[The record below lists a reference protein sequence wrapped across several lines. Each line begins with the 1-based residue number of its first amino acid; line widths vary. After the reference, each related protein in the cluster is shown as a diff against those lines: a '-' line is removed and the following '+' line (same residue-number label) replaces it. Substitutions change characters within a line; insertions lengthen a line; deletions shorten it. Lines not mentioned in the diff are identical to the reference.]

1 MVRKGGQVMQVAIQ
15 CTNSANAELIKNA
28 IAAKMPTAAYE
39 SWIAPLKISVDENN
53 LDIVA
58 QNQFSADFIS
68 RTYMNILESVAKE
81 FELNL
86 YLGTG
91 RVAQSVNINANDNKI
106 ENFQPVT
113 ENKQISTVNDF
124 DSFILSDENAFAVSA
139 AKKLASGTANFSPLF
154 IYGTAGCGKSMLAG
168 CIHSSA
174 HGRALMMSGPQFV
187 SEFLRSINEKS
198 VFAFKDF
205 CRNCDIFIMDDVQ
218 VLAGKRAC
226 MDEFLSLLLDLS
238 NAGVGIV
245 LTANA
250 APSALTGFDRRMQ
263 SVFASGLTA
272 DLMAPNKT
280 VRRAMLLRSGISLN
294 IAESLSD
301 RAQANGHLV
310 TGIAKKIVAY
320 SDLMG
325 EKITDEIAER
335 LMADTLSKNKT
346 PLAMVRAMCEKLG
359 VSFDAVS
366 SPARCRSIVRARG
379 IMSVALKSTTKLS
392 LSEIGRL
399 MGDRDHATIL
409 YGINQIENARKTDLI
424 LNAEIQQMI
433 NECK

>member
-1 MVRKGGQVMQVAIQ
+1 MQVAIHR
-15 CTNSANAELIKNA
+15 TISANAELIQNA
-28 IAAKMPTAAYE
+28 IAAKMPTAVYE
-39 SWIAPLKISVDENN
+39 SWIAPLKISVVDSN

-68 RTYMNILESVAKE
+68 RTYMNILESVAKD
-81 FELNL
+81 FGLNL
-86 YLGTG
+86 HFGTG
-91 RVAQSVNINANDNKI
+91 RAAQSVNINANDNKI
-106 ENFQPVT
+106 ENFQPVIT
-113 ENKQISTVNDF
+113 SAKQTTTPTGF
-124 DSFILSDENAFAVSA
+124 DSFIVSDENAFAVSA
-139 AKKLASGTANFSPLF
+139 AKKLASGTASFSPLF
-154 IYGTAGCGKSMLAG
+154 IYGTTGCGKSMLAN

-174 HGRALMMSGPQFV
+174 HGRALMMTGPQFV

-205 CRNCDIFIMDDVQ
+205 CRNCDVFIMDDVQ
-218 VLAGKRAC
+218 ILAGKRAC

-238 NAGVGIV
+238 NSGVGIV
-245 LTANA
+245 LTSNA
-250 APSALTGFDRRMQ
+250 APSSLTGFDRRMQ

-272 DLMAPNKT
+272 DLVAPNKT
-280 VRRAMLLRSGISLN
+280 VRRTMLLRSGLPMH

-301 RAQANGHLV
+301 RAQADGHLV
-310 TGIAKKIVAY
+310 AGIAKKIVAY

-366 SPARCRSIVRARG
+366 SPARCRAVVRARG
-379 IMSVALKSTTKLS
+379 IMSFALKSATKLS

-409 YGINQIENARKTDLI
+409 YGIKQIDAARKTDLI

>member
-1 MVRKGGQVMQVAIQ
+1 MQHNV
-15 CTNSANAELIKNA
+15 SANADTIRNA
-28 IAAKMPTAAYE
+28 IAEKIPATAFE
-39 SWIAPLKISVDENN
+39 SWIAPLKIYVFENN
-53 LDIVA
+53 LNIVA
-58 QNQFSADFIS
+58 QNQFSADFIC
-68 RTYMNILESVAKE
+68 RTYINILESVATE
-81 FELNL
+81 YGLIL
-86 YLGTG
+86 HLGTV
-91 RVAQSVNINANDNKI
+91 RAAQSVNINANDNKAQKF
-106 ENFQPVT
+106 EPVT
-113 ENKQISTVNDF
+113 TPNKQTISQTSF
-124 DSFILSDENAFAVSA
+124 DSFIVSDENAFAVSA
-139 AKKLASGTANFSPLF
+139 AKKLASGTASFSPLF

-168 CIHSSA
+168 CILSA
-174 HGRALMMSGPQFV
+174 VQGRALMMTGAQFV
-187 SEFLRSINEKS
+187 SEFLRSIKEKS

-205 CRNCDIFIMDDVQ
+205 CRKCDVFIMDDVQ

-238 NAGVGIV
+238 NSGVGIV

-272 DLMAPNKT
+272 DLTAPNKM
-280 VRRAMLLRSGISLN
+280 VRRAMLVRSGLPMN
-294 IAESLSD
+294 IAESLSN
-301 RAQANGHLV
+301 RAQADGHLV
-310 TGIAKKIVAY
+310 AGIAKKINAY
-320 SDLMG
+320 SELMG
-325 EKITDEIAER
+325 EKVTDEIAEK
-335 LMADTLSKNKT
+335 LLADTLSKNKT

-366 SPARCRSIVRARG
+366 SSARCRAVVRARQ
-379 IMSVALKSTTKLS
+379 IMSVALKSATKLS

-409 YGINQIENARKTDLI
+409 YGINQIDAARKTDLI

>member
-1 MVRKGGQVMQVAIQ
+1 MQVAIQ
-15 CTNSANAELIKNA
+15 RIISANAELIQKA
-28 IAAKMPTAAYE
+28 IAVKIPTAAYE
-39 SWIAPLKISVDENN
+39 SWIAPLKISVIDNN

-81 FELNL
+81 FGLNL
-86 YLGTG
+86 HLGTG
-91 RVAQSVNINANDNKI
+91 RTAQSVNINANDNGTQK
-106 ENFQPVT
+106 FQPLT
-113 ENKQISTVNDF
+113 ANKQISTVNTDF
-124 DSFILSDENAFAVSA
+124 DSFIVSDENAFAVSA

-174 HGRALMMSGPQFV
+174 HGRTLMMSGSQFV

-245 LTANA
+245 LTSNA

-272 DLMAPNKT
+272 DLAAPNKM
-280 VRRAMLLRSGISLN
+280 VRCTMLLRSGLPID

-301 RAQANGHLV
+301 RVQADGHLIA
-310 TGIAKKIVAY
+310 GIAKKITAY

-325 EKITDEIAER
+325 EKITNKIADR
-335 LMADTLSKNKT
+335 LLADTLSKNKT

-366 SPARCRSIVRARG
+366 SSARCRAVVRARG

-399 MGDRDHATIL
+399 MGDRDHTTIL
-409 YGINQIENARKTDLI
+409 YGINQIEDARKTDLI